1 MCHIVFAGPTP
12 PNAAFLTPLYRQG
25 YLLTLAPG
33 DQFRALERTNQ
44 PCLVVL
50 ALAHALDVLPFRTPN
65 MDFAPHWLAWNQTDD
80 PALSV
85 AAYDNGAL
93 AVLPSTISPDGLLR
107 AVQRA
112 LGQSVNQVLPL
123 AAPSPQIR
131 RYKRGNPILC
141 DPAFVGIVER
151 GQIIQTAI
159 HSDGS
164 ETVLGFLGAG
174 AILSGGDHQRYAVR
188 ICAHTDGQVLWRAWV
203 GAAGDPAI
211 GAALRRQINQ
221 QQVWAAAQG
230 HPQIARRIL
239 GIVQLLAEGFGVPHA
254 PGTLV
259 DLRLTHGQLAAA
271 VGATRSTVTRA
282 LGELR
287 RAGQIDSIGHG
298 AGERLWI
305 PTVVPALHQMAG

>member
-1 MCHIVFAGPTP
+1 MRAMCHIVFAGTTP

-50 ALAHALDVLPFRTPN
+50 ALAHSLDVLPFRTPN
-65 MDFAPHWLAWNQTDD
+65 MNVAANWLAWNQTDD

-85 AAYDNGAL
+85 AAYDHGAL
-93 AVLPSTISPDGLLR
+93 AVLPSAISPDGLLR

-112 LGQSVNQVLPL
+112 LGQSVHRVLPL
-123 AAPSPQIR
+123 AAPPPQIR
-131 RYKRGNPILC
+131 RFKRGEPILC

-174 AILSGGDHQRYAVR
+174 AILSGGDYKRYAVR
-188 ICAHTDGQVLWRAWV
+188 FYAHTDGQVLWRDWV

-239 GIVQLLAEGFGVPHA
+239 GIVHLLAETFGVPHA

-259 DLRLTHGQLAAA
+259 DLRLTHSQLAAA
-271 VGATRSTVTRA
+271 VGATRSTVTRT

-287 RAGQIDSIGHG
+287 TAGALTVVGQG
-298 AGERLWI
+298 AGERFCL
-305 PTVVPALHQMAG
+305 PASVPV